1 MRFIPIIHSSH
12 LFFCLSLSLLQYAH
26 VLSSLSVSSSLSC
39 HCCLTC
45 LLCDRLLVEGIC
57 QINQGH
63 PIIGAIPSKASACL
77 PAVCHCCAGWH
88 SPAVLLLSVT
98 HSPGR
103 WRHWYRVLSPAVIT
117 APTQA
122 TPSPR
127 QFPNSLPWFRWS
139 EERVLVYVYLN
150 VYLFMYLFTV
160 FFGKFVRAG
169 APAC

>member
-63 PIIGAIPSKASACL
+63 PIIGAIPSEASVCL
-77 PAVCHCCAGWH
+77 PFAC
-88 SPAVLLLSVT
+88 AVL
-98 HSPGR
+98 
-103 WRHWYRVLSPAVIT
+103 
-117 APTQA
+117 
-122 TPSPR
+122 
-127 QFPNSLPWFRWS
+127 
-139 EERVLVYVYLN
+139 
-150 VYLFMYLFTV
+150 
-160 FFGKFVRAG
+160 AG
-169 APAC
+169 APLLCCSSVSHIHRAVEPSEASAYSPSLISCCNNCAHSGDSISKAISQLTTLV